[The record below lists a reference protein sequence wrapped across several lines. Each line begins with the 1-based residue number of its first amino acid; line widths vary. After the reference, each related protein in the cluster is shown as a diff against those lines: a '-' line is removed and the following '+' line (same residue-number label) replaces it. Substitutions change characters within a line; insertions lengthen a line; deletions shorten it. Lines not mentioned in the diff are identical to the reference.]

1 MYNARMLSKKLFKL
15 MHKIALFAIVFA
27 SLAPSISHAIAAQNG
42 NNSFTQEVCSASG
55 KTISIQVQTTKG
67 QQLSVDFALKQ
78 SPQQSTQPKNIAMHL
93 EHCPFCAGHFAVATL
108 PASNTVI
115 IAQLVLTAQKAAEYA
130 VPVFASHTYV
140 LPPAHAPPSL
150 SAI

>member
-1 MYNARMLSKKLFKL
+1 MLSKKIFSL
-15 MHKIALFAIVFA
+15 MHKIALFAIVFV

-42 NNSFTQEVCSASG
+42 NNSFIQEICSSSG
-55 KTISIQVQTTKG
+55 KKISIQVQNTKG

-115 IAQLVLTAQKAAEYA
+115 IAQLALTAQKVAEYA
-130 VPVFASHTYV
+130 VPVFTNHIYDS
-140 LPPAHAPPSL
+140 PPAQAPPSL

>member
-1 MYNARMLSKKLFKL
+1 MLSKKLFRL

-27 SLAPSISHAIAAQNG
+27 SLAPSVSHAIAAQNG
-42 NNSFTQEVCSASG
+42 TNSFIQEICSSG
-55 KTISIQVQTTKG
+55 GKKISIQVQTSKG
-67 QQLSVDFALKQ
+67 QQLFVDFAVKQ
-78 SPQQSTQPKNIAMHL
+78 SVEPKNIAMHL
-93 EHCPFCAGHFAVATL
+93 EHCPFCAGHFAAATL

-115 IAQLVLTAQKAAEYA
+115 IAQLALTAQKAAEYA
-130 VPVFASHTYV
+130 VPVFASHSYV

>member
-1 MYNARMLSKKLFKL
+1 MSSKKLFKL

-93 EHCPFCAGHFAVATL
+93 EHCPFCAGHFAAATL

-130 VPVFASHTYV
+130 VPVFASHTYDS
-140 LPPAHAPPSL
+140 PPAHAPPSL

>member
-1 MYNARMLSKKLFKL
+1 MSSKKLFKL

-93 EHCPFCAGHFAVATL
+93 EHCPFCGGHYSAAAL
-108 PASNTVI
+108 PAINTVI
-115 IAQLVLTAQKAAEYA
+115 IAQLALTAQKAAEYA
-130 VPVFASHTYV
+130 VPVFASHSYV